1 MEGIW
6 EGVLLAEVPHL
17 GKPGVL
23 DVVVENMYTML
34 VEDVVRA
41 QDCNHMEEGELVLME
56 QSRGREGAGEGTYDV
71 VYWIK

>member
-6 EGVLLAEVPHL
+6 DGVLLAEVPHL
-17 GKPGVL
+17 GKPRVL

-56 QSRGREGAGEGTYDV
+56 QSRGRDGAGEKV
-71 VYWIK
+71 